1 MRLSSATKGWQA
13 DALKAGKLTGADAA
27 EAC

>member
-1 MRLSSATKGWQA
+1 MRQSPATKGWRA
-13 DALKAGKLTGADAA
+13 DALKAGKLAGADAA